1 MSKKKDD
8 SMDYLESS
16 IDMDERY
23 SQASIF
29 LSSLIINTQQEGS
42 TEYEDA
48 IRNTVLAMTLIP
60 PAFYAKC

>member
-16 IDMDERY
+16 LDMDERY

>member
-1 MSKKKDD
+1 MSKEEDD

>member
-1 MSKKKDD
+1 
-8 SMDYLESS
+8 MDYLESS

>member
-42 TEYEDA
+42 IEYEDA

>member
-1 MSKKKDD
+1 MSKEEDD

-42 TEYEDA
+42 IEYEDA